1 VWVVR
6 AYLATARGR
15 ASLALAVAAMSIAF
29 TVLEVAVGQP
39 AGPDP
44 GAYVLFGLTLLVAGP
59 AFGVG
64 AMDVLR
70 DRRADIAT
78 LRALGWTKR
87 TLQLRILISSAS
99 IGLLVGGAALLL
111 SFVAQLA
118 GGGSAA
124 ARPPGAGWIVASGAG
139 SFGMVVMSSWWPAH
153 RVVRYSVIRGRRGR
167 GAARGVVKG
176 AVIAGAG
183 MALSLEMAVRWA
195 WQSHPVASQD
205 GTVDWIAVA
214 IIAVLAT
221 ATVGDLDW
229 LAARERAGE
238 SRTLRAM
245 GWPARGLAW
254 RAAREAALL
263 GSAAGL
269 VAGALDVVGCLTVAH
284 RMPHRMLWV
293 VLITVVAGVAISVA
307 AQGTSVLAPR
317 LGGAPRPAGRKLS
330 RIP

>member
-1 VWVVR
+1 MWVVR
-6 AYLATARGR
+6 AYLATTRGR

-44 GAYVLFGLTLLVAGP
+44 GAYVLFGLTLLVAGL

-64 AMDVLR
+64 ATDVLR
-70 DRRADIAT
+70 DRQADVAT
-78 LRALGWTKR
+78 LRALGWAKR
-87 TLQLRILISSAS
+87 ALQLRFLISSAS

-111 SFVAQLA
+111 SFVAHLA
-118 GGGSAA
+118 GGGATA

-139 SFGMVVMSSWWPAH
+139 SFGMVVMSSWWPAR
-153 RVVRYSVIRGRRGR
+153 RVVRYSVVQGRGGR

-183 MALSLEMAVRWA
+183 MALSLELAVRWA
-195 WQSHPVASQD
+195 WQSHPVTRQD
-205 GTVDWIAVA
+205 GAVDWTAVA
-214 IIAVLAT
+214 VIAVLAV

-229 LAARERAGE
+229 LAARERAEE

-245 GWPARGLAW
+245 GWSARGLAW

-269 VAGALDVVGCLTVAH
+269 AAGAFDVVGCVTVAH
-284 RMPHRMLWV
+284 RMPDRMLWV
-293 VLITVVAGVAISVA
+293 VLITVAAGVVISVA

-317 LGGAPRPAGRKLS
+317 LGGAPRHAGLES
-330 RIP
+330 ARIP